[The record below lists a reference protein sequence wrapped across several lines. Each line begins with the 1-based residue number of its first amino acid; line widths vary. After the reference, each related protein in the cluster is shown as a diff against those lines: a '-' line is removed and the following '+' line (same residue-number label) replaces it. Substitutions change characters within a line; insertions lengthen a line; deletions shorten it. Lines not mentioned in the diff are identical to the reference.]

1 MTENELLYGDYG
13 YAGTTDPRSFDSS
26 LLYGDEGYAGDTYDP
41 ESLTRFADADYYR
54 QKIREFQATLN
65 AVDAAAAQLR
75 RVYEIDGLPEEVWY
89 DALSMLNDYEGR
101 RTQFVLTAEAINLAS
116 AAANASG
123 FRMPSVSLPQ
133 TLGIAP
139 LALAGVGAAV
149 AGAAA
154 LIAWGVAWINGAHAT
169 AMRIAMLE
177 SLAPEDRAK
186 AVNAALEIERAQA
199 AADNP
204 LSTIALTVRWV
215 AIAAVG
221 FFVWKAYQGYS
232 GKQ

>member
-13 YAGTTDPRSFDSS
+13 YTGAPRDPRDFDSS
-26 LLYGDEGYAGDTYDP
+26 IVYGDAGYTGDTYDP
-41 ESLTRFADADYYR
+41 DSLTRFADADYYR
-54 QKIREFQATLN
+54 SKISEFQATLN
-65 AVDAAAAQLR
+65 AVDLASMQLR
-75 RVYEIDGLPEEVWY
+75 RVYEIPGLPEDIWY
-89 DALSMLNDYEGR
+89 EALALLNDYEAR
-101 RTQFVLTAEAINLAS
+101 RGQFVLAAEAINLAS

-123 FRMPSVSLPQ
+123 FRMPSVTVPQ

-139 LALAGVGAAV
+139 IALAGIGAAV

-154 LIAWGVAWINGAHAT
+154 LIAWGVSWINGAHAT
-169 AMRIAMLE
+169 AMRIGMLE
-177 SLAPEDRAK
+177 TLAPEDRAK
-186 AVNAALEIERAQA
+186 AVAAALEIERAQA

-221 FFVWKAYQGYS
+221 FFVWKAIQ
-232 GKQ
+232 QNAR